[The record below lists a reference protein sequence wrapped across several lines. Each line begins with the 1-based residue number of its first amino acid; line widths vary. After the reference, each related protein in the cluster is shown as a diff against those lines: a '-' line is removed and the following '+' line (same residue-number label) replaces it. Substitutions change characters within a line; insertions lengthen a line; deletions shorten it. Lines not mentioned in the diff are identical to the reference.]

1 MPADQGMSHWAEITY
16 MKLRLDFLPQVS
28 LVEACLVSEV
38 TDSIPII
45 LKKDIESHSMDV
57 PGL

>member
-1 MPADQGMSHWAEITY
+1 